1 MDNTGFTIP
10 ANLYNFLKF
19 VALVLLPAT
28 AALVITLGTVLGWT
42 GATVTAG
49 VITAVD
55 TFMGLVLG
63 KSSSNFKQQ
72 SESIG
77 EVVIGTDEEGNA
89 ELNRVSV
96 NEKNPVFKDGAKVF
110 LTVRKE

>member
-10 ANLYNFLKF
+10 ANIYNFLKF
-19 VALVLLPAT
+19 VALVVLPAA
-28 AALVITLGTVLGWT
+28 AALVITLGSVLNWS

-63 KSSSNFKQQ
+63 KSSSNFQQQ

-77 EVVIGTDEEGNA
+77 EVVIGMNEEGKP
-89 ELNRVSV
+89 ELSRVSV
-96 NEKNPVFKDGAKVF
+96 DKKDPVFKDGAKVF

>member
-10 ANLYNFLKF
+10 ANIYNFLKF
-19 VALVLLPAT
+19 VALVVLPAA
-28 AALVITLGTVLGWT
+28 AALVITLGSVLEWD

-63 KSSSNFKQQ
+63 KSSSNFQQQ
-72 SESIG
+72 SESVG
-77 EVVIGTDEEGNA
+77 DLVFGTDEEGNT

-96 NEKNPVFKDGAKVF
+96 DKKDPVFKDGAKVYF
-110 LTVRKE
+110 TVRKE